1 MRHAPNNGLDQIRRP
16 AKTPQPLASALR
28 SRSMAGDDS
37 SSNKERSCRSMPTVP
52 LSTCV
57 ATAVTH
63 ESKFDAIECSAS
75 YYSMRKWMARRS
87 CQSPRSRAPSQ
98 PVYRRRDATK
108 LMSALLLELRGA
120 AQQRNDAT
128 GKVRTK
134 ALTSIANDKFAGFR
148 RMTRLHFTLNGLGV
162 KVPPTSP
169 VHTAAMQA
177 TRRSSVPLQG
187 F

>member
-1 MRHAPNNGLDQIRRP
+1 
-16 AKTPQPLASALR
+16 
-28 SRSMAGDDS
+28 
-37 SSNKERSCRSMPTVP
+37 MPTVP